1 MVSNVGTDCKAFSGE
16 VVASAVVAHSGG
28 MKAGARGSGVGV
40 GEAVAV
46 GVGKGV
52 AVGGKTI
59 CVT

>member
-1 MVSNVGTDCKAFSGE
+1 MASG
-16 VVASAVVAHSGG
+16 VAAHSGG
-28 MKAGARGSGVGV
+28 RKAGASGSGVSV

-46 GVGKGV
+46 RVGRGV

>member
-1 MVSNVGTDCKAFSGE
+1 M
-16 VVASAVVAHSGG
+16 VASAVVAHSGG

-40 GEAVAV
+40 GEAVGV
-46 GVGKGV
+46 GVSVGIGV

>member
-1 MVSNVGTDCKAFSGE
+1 MVSNVGTGCEALSGE
-16 VVASAVVAHSGG
+16 MVASGVVAHSGG
-28 MKAGARGSGVGV
+28 MKAGARGSGVAV

-46 GVGKGV
+46 DVGRGV